1 MVIFLLVFAITLGA
15 LAFGGYKLS
24 KAAAKAKIKQIREI
38 QKELDKEEK

>member
-24 KAAAKAKIKQIREI
+24 KAATKAKIKQIREI

>member
-1 MVIFLLVFAITLGA
+1 MVIFLLVFVITLGA

-24 KAAAKAKIKQIREI
+24 KAATKAKIKQIREI

>member
-15 LAFGGYKLS
+15 FAFGGYKLS
-24 KAAAKAKIKQIREI
+24 KAATKAKIKQIREI